1 MDDSRDRA
9 HRAWR
14 AAERIRRLS
23 DDMIKVGPW
32 GLGLDGVLAWV
43 PGVGTVYSLGAG
55 GLLLYEATQAGASR
69 ATLARM
75 AAWLAADSAFSGVPV
90 IGWAIDTFFRGH
102 RMAALTLQK
111 DVERR
116 HGAPEALE
124 AWGLG
129 GGGPAGRPGM
139 RDVTPGRRQG

>member
-1 MDDSRDRA
+1 MNDSRDRA

-14 AAERIRRLS
+14 AADRIRRLS

-69 ATLARM
+69 ATLTRM

-102 RMAALTLQK
+102 RMAALALQK
-111 DVERR
+111 DIERR
-116 HGAPEALE
+116 HGAPELAE
-124 AWGLG
+124 G
-129 GGGPAGRPGM
+129 GGLAAGDAPM
-139 RDVTPGRRQG
+139 RDVTPGRRPG

>member
-1 MDDSRDRA
+1 MDDTRNRA

-32 GLGLDGVLAWV
+32 GLGLDGVLAWA

-55 GLLLYEATQAGASR
+55 GLLLYEAAQAGASR
-69 ATLARM
+69 GTLARM

-111 DVERR
+111 DIERR
-116 HGAPEALE
+116 HGAPEPVE
-124 AWGLG
+124 GWGFPRG
-129 GGGPAGRPGM
+129 GATPGQEM
-139 RDVTPGRRQG
+139 RDVTPGRG